1 MSGRQTV
8 AIIRVASVDSPSTR
22 MTSLTESGIC
32 SRTQGKLR
40 ASFFAGMTRLTP
52 GGSSVC
58 GAAAAAGRC
67 LVVAAGPFPDVAAG
81 RCPVVAAGP
90 LPGVAAGPFPVVAAG
105 LPGTAEANDWQADV
119 VACTDLAV

>member
-67 LVVAAGPFPDVAAG
+67 LVVAAGPLPDVAT
-81 RCPVVAAGP
+81 GP
-90 LPGVAAGPFPVVAAG
+90 LPVVAAG

-119 VACTDLAV
+119 VACTDLAVAG